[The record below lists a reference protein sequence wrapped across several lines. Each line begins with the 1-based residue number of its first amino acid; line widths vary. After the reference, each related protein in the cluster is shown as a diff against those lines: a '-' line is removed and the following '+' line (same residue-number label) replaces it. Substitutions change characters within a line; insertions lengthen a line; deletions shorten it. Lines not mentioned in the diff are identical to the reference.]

1 MKATGIVRK
10 VDELGRIVIPKEIR
24 KSFGIEVS
32 EPMEIFTDENNQIVL
47 QKYNPGCQECGN
59 VGVEL
64 HGNKVKICS
73 TCANKI
79 KSLGIN

>member
-10 VDELGRIVIPKEIR
+10 TDELGRIVIPMEIR
-24 KSFGIEVS
+24 KSFYIEDG

-47 QKYNPGCQECGN
+47 KKYNPGCQECGN

>member
-10 VDELGRIVIPKEIR
+10 IDELGRIVIPMEIR
-24 KSFGIEVS
+24 KSFDIKEC

-47 QKYNPGCQECGN
+47 KKYNPGCQECGN
-59 VGVEL
+59 VGGQL

-79 KSLGIN
+79 NSLGIN